1 MREIFDYI
9 LSLLKSRILPLV
21 LVFVVLVT
29 ILINRLFSLQIIN
42 GESYK
47 ASLTDSVKKD
57 MSVAATR
64 GRIYD
69 RNGVLLAYN
78 DLAFAVKISD
88 SGKYSDSNG
97 RKAID
102 IKNETINNAIDKTLT
117 IIEQKGDKYSND
129 LPIEYVDGTFAFTAE
144 GTTLLRF
151 LRDTYGRKAISE
163 LSEEERNATAQ
174 KVFEYLCNQ
183 YGVNLEKISIEHGLV
198 IVNLRRYMSANSY
211 NRYMS
216 FVIANEVSSETV
228 AAILE
233 NSDELV
239 GVTVEEQYIRRYV
252 DSVYCSQILGYTGTV
267 STSEL
272 ADLQSQRDTYES
284 NDIVGKAGIEKSY
297 ELELSGTKGS
307 QEVYV
312 DSVGRITEVVN
323 ETEATAGHDIY
334 LTIDVNLQKKIY
346 DAIEDQL
353 VQILLSNMSNGD
365 TKYTY
370 NSSGDVTNIY
380 ITAKEIYYA
389 LIDNNLVSTSKI
401 ATGTT
406 QNSQEVYSA
415 FVSKKDSVN
424 SWIRNELTVGN
435 TAYGKLTDEQ
445 KIYIWY
451 VYTKLCKDKVFNTS
465 NVDIS
470 DETYKNWIDEN
481 NTSLKELLTYGISKG
496 WVDMSTLSQEQY
508 TSLQESYDVLVDYI
522 MSVLDTDSDF
532 FKKIYKY
539 MIDDGNISG
548 RQICMLLFEQGTLDP
563 NAEGSNY
570 QALASG
576 SMSAYNFMVDAIS
589 TKKITPGQ
597 LALKPCSGSAVITNP
612 QNGDVL
618 ALVSYPSY
626 DNNKLSGTIDSE
638 YYNSLIKDKASPLL
652 NYATQS
658 KTAPGSTFKPCTA
671 IAGLDTG
678 IISTGTVFNCSGSFD
693 KVTPA
698 PRCWKTYGHGG
709 ENVST
714 AIRDSCNVFFYNV
727 GYNIAC
733 SRNGSYDSEYGTSVL
748 QKYSDM
754 LGLSTK
760 TGIEIEESAPKASN
774 EVAFSSAIGQ
784 GTHEY
789 SSLNLARYVTTL
801 ATSGTCYNLTLI
813 DKITDTDG
821 NVLVDNSAKVD
832 HNVQLSSEIWNAVH
846 SGMQMAGASY
856 TSLNR
861 LNLKIA
867 AKSGT
872 AQEGKKDPDH
882 SLLITY
888 APYDNPEI
896 CTSVSL
902 KNGYSSTTSMDL
914 TATIYKIYYGME

>member
-1 MREIFDYI
+1 M
-9 LSLLKSRILPLV
+9 
-21 LVFVVLVT
+21 
-29 ILINRLFSLQIIN
+29 
-42 GESYK
+42 
-47 ASLTDSVKKD
+47 
-57 MSVAATR
+57 
-64 GRIYD
+64 
-69 RNGVLLAYN
+69 
-78 DLAFAVKISD
+78 
-88 SGKYSDSNG
+88 
-97 RKAID
+97 
-102 IKNETINNAIDKTLT
+102 
-117 IIEQKGDKYSND
+117 
-129 LPIEYVDGTFAFTAE
+129 
-144 GTTLLRF
+144 
-151 LRDTYGRKAISE
+151 
-163 LSEEERNATAQ
+163 
-174 KVFEYLCNQ
+174 FEYLCSQ

-272 ADLQSQRDTYES
+272 ADLQSQRETYES

-470 DETYKNWIDEN
+470 DETYKNWTDEN

-522 MSVLDTDSDF
+522 MAVLDTDSDF

-589 TKKITPGQ
+589 TKRITPGQ

-698 PRCWKTYGHGG
+698 PRCWRTYGHGG

-714 AIRDSCNVFFYNV
+714 AIRDSCNVYFYNV

>member
-1 MREIFDYI
+1 MT
-9 LSLLKSRILPLV
+9 
-21 LVFVVLVT
+21 VT
-29 ILINRLFSLQIIN
+29 EF
-42 GESYK
+42 
-47 ASLTDSVKKD
+47 
-57 MSVAATR
+57 
-64 GRIYD
+64 
-69 RNGVLLAYN
+69 LLAYN

-346 DAIEDQL
+346 EAIEDQL

-698 PRCWKTYGHGG
+698 PRCWRTYGHGG